1 MKKIFQGSTLLGWAL
16 VTCFT
21 MFTAKAMAEDWS
33 KVEADAKKEGQ
44 LLVYSTTSR
53 TAKAAEAFTKLT
65 GINVEVVRLKEQE
78 LITRSYQEAQSGV
91 HKVDMVV
98 GEDWPAARELLN
110 NSGYFVNYI
119 PPTAKK
125 LFSKKHQNPLV
136 LGYINRV
143 FGYNTE
149 KHNGG
154 DPLKSVWDLTT
165 DEFKGR
171 VMIRDVAITGEH
183 QNALTEWVRRSK
195 DLEAAYKKRFGKD
208 LEMTEANAAF
218 EFIKRLLQN
227 DAIIMTSDTKI
238 AAAVGAKGQENPP
251 YGMFYVYS
259 KHRDIKKKDLALSD
273 SRGIDPTLG
282 YMYPIVLQLS
292 ANAPHPNA
300 AKMFMEYL
308 GTIEGFAPWADSPG
322 VYSPNPNQIPFD
334 GDMPLAWWEE
344 RMWLYDIDFAAANR
358 GNVLDVW
365 LKYAQ
370 R

>member
-1 MKKIFQGSTLLGWAL
+1 MKKLHQGSTLLGWVL
-16 VTCFT
+16 VTYFT

-33 KVEADAKKEGQ
+33 KVETDAKKEGQ

-154 DPLKSVWDLTT
+154 DPLKRVWDLTT

-183 QNALTEWVRRSK
+183 QNALTEWVRLSK
-195 DLEAAYKKRFGKD
+195 ELEAAYKKRFGKD

-238 AAAVGAKGQENPP
+238 AAAVGAKGQENPT

-259 KHRDIKKKDLALSD
+259 KHRDIKKQDLALSD

-322 VYSPNPNQIPFD
+322 VYSPNPNQVPFD